1 MGDPLLPDGEDA
13 APVAF
18 GLDALFDLTPDLLII
33 AAVDGYLKRVN
44 PAFERTLGYS
54 TNELLSRPFFDFI
67 HPDDRERTREAL
79 AALGRGEELHEF
91 ENRYIRQDGSIRW
104 LQWNARPG
112 PAGLVA
118 AAARDV
124 TDSLARKEQ
133 AALRRVATLVAHGAP
148 PAEVFNAVAAE
159 VAPLLAAD
167 AALVCH
173 YEPDATLTV
182 VAESG
187 AGPLS
192 PEDTRVSLDGDNL
205 AAMIRRNGQ
214 PAWINYDGASGA
226 IASRIRGRG
235 FRCGVGAPILVDDR
249 IWGVMIA
256 WWRQPR
262 QASSE
267 TADRIAEFTDLV
279 AIAIANAESRAE
291 LFASRARVVAA
302 SDDAR
307 RQIERDLHDGAQQQL
322 VTLAL
327 KLRSLTSTIPPEA
340 QQLYA
345 DVADVASGLEGVI
358 DELRELSRGIHPTV
372 LTRRGLGPALT
383 TLARRAPLPV
393 EVDVKTPERL
403 PERIEVAVY
412 YVVAESLTNVAKH
425 GQASVV
431 TVDVVTLHGRVRVS
445 VYDDGVGGA
454 DPKQGSGL
462 LGLRDRVEAL
472 GGSMSLNSPSGGG
485 TSIVADIPAPPVPP
499 LH

>member
-1 MGDPLLPDGEDA
+1 MGEASIPDGDDDP
-13 APVAF
+13 PVAF
-18 GLDALFDLTPDLLII
+18 ELDALFDLTPDLLSI
-33 AAVDGYLKRVN
+33 ATFDGYLKRVN
-44 PAFERTLGYS
+44 KAFERTLGYS
-54 TNELLSRPFFDFI
+54 TEELLSHPFFAFI
-67 HPDDRERTREAL
+67 HPDDQERTREAL
-79 AALGRGEELHEF
+79 EALSRGEELHEF
-91 ENRYIRQDGSIRW
+91 ENRYIHRDGSIRW
-104 LQWNARPG
+104 LQWNTRLS
-112 PAGLVA
+112 PAEGLIA

-124 TDSLARKEQ
+124 TDSRARKEQ

-148 PAEVFNAVAAE
+148 PTDVFNSVAAE

-167 AALVCH
+167 ASLICH

-187 AGPLS
+187 VGPLS
-192 PEDTRVSLDGDNL
+192 PADTRFSLVGDNL
-205 AAMIRRNGQ
+205 AVTIHHTGK
-214 PAWINYDGASGA
+214 PAWINYDGASGI
-226 IASRIRGRG
+226 IAERIRGRG
-235 FRCGVGAPILVDDR
+235 FRCGVGAPILVDDH
-249 IWGVMIA
+249 IWGIMIA
-256 WWRQPR
+256 WWRRPR
-262 QASSE
+262 HASAE
-267 TADRIAEFTDLV
+267 TAERIAEFTDLV

-327 KLRSLTSTIPPEA
+327 KLRSLTSTISPESEE
-340 QQLYA
+340 LYA
-345 DVADVASGLEGVI
+345 DVAEVAAGLEGII

-372 LTRRGLGPALT
+372 LTRRGLEPALT

-425 GQASVV
+425 GQASLVA
-431 TVDVVTLHGRVRVS
+431 VDVMALNGRVRVS

-454 DPKQGSGL
+454 DPSQGSGL

-472 GGSMSLNSPSGGG
+472 SGSMSLNSPRGGG
-485 TSIVADIPAPPVPP
+485 TNIVADIP
-499 LH
+499 LTT